1 MSSTAL
7 YHRVMYYHVSQ
18 KECDFYESQRIIKNY
33 ENGNYDELSS
43 MLYMDINNLIDY
55 AGSSEFDLISEST
68 FEIIS

>member
-1 MSSTAL
+1 
-7 YHRVMYYHVSQ
+7 
-18 KECDFYESQRIIKNY
+18 
-33 ENGNYDELSS
+33 